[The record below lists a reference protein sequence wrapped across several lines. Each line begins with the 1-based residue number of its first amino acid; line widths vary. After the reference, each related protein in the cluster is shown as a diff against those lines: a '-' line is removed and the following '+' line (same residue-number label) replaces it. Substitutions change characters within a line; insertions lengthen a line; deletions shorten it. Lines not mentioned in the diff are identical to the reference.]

1 MNKSNSVKK
10 KNKKSNIIY
19 TLMGNEL
26 MTGNKLKI
34 RISRYIYYA
43 KDTVGFSIV
52 YSLIRIMLFGK
63 KSFLI
68 QTDNFFLGLIVDVVL
83 AFIFLYITTFLW
95 YEFRVYRHNAKNSK
109 NFFWSDSTYEEIE
122 LSLEKR

>member
-10 KNKKSNIIY
+10 KNKKSNIIF

-26 MTGNKLKI
+26 MTDNTLKV

-63 KSFLI
+63 RSFLI
-68 QTDNFFLGLIVDVVL
+68 QTDNFFLGLFVDVVL

-109 NFFWSDSTYEEIE
+109 NFF
-122 LSLEKR
+122 

>member
-10 KNKKSNIIY
+10 KNKKRNIIY

-109 NFFWSDSTYEEIE
+109 NFF
-122 LSLEKR
+122 